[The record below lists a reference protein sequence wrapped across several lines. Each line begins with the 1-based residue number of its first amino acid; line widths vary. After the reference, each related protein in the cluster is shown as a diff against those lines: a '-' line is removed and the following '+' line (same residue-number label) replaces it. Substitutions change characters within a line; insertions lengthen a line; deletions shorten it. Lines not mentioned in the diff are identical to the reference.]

1 VGATALAVVPTAIDA
16 GPGRPAFFMV
26 PAGGAR
32 LDRVASAGACRLT
45 VDAGRSASRSP
56 LPVAL
61 AGRPVPVA
69 PFFINLTRDAG
80 IMAEYGCVN

>member
-1 VGATALAVVPTAIDA
+1 
-16 GPGRPAFFMV
+16 MV

-32 LDRVASAGACRLT
+32 LDRVASVGACRLT
-45 VDAGRSASRSP
+45 VDAGRSP
-56 LPVAL
+56 L
-61 AGRPVPVA
+61 PVA